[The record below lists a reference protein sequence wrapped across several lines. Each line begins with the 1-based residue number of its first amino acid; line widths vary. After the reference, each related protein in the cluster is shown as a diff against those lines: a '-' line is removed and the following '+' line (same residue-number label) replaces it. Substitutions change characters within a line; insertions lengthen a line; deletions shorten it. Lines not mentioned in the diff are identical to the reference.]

1 MCFFC
6 LILSL
11 ILQLQTENVSENCI
25 FVQILGIISAKQSR
39 LDWNL
44 NIFSNR
50 LDVQGALEFWN
61 LIEIMLL

>member
-50 LDVQGALEFWN
+50 LDVKGALEFWN